1 MSEQARE
8 AVRHAILDHGPISF
22 AEFMEIALYG
32 PGGFY
37 EHPPVGERGD
47 FVTSPH
53 VHPVFAALMADALA
67 QVWELLGK
75 PDPFHLVELG
85 AGDGTLARQLRP
97 ELWKATGQIRIEYT
111 AVERSPGAR
120 ERLRQVG
127 RLRILPAIEAAPTE
141 ITGCVFANELL
152 DNLPFHWL
160 RDTARG
166 AMEVGVDRAP
176 SGDGFTFAERRW
188 PIHDMDP
195 SDADGPALV
204 AREERAV
211 PIAGYRLVE
220 RIARMLSSGY
230 ALFVDYAGPV
240 ARGDLVHGYRA
251 HRVLDAEELLIDP
264 GSSDIT
270 AAVDLAALVA
280 RAQAVGLQTFT
291 PVSQRAALVA
301 LGFEEWDR
309 VERQRQAS
317 HQDTRSGRDAVATWS
332 GRNAAALLVDPRGLG
347 GLKWLV
353 LATSGLPP
361 PTWLTRAI
369 ELDAAG

>member
-1 MSEQARE
+1 
-8 AVRHAILDHGPISF
+8 
-22 AEFMEIALYG
+22 
-32 PGGFY
+32 
-37 EHPPVGERGD
+37 
-47 FVTSPH
+47 
-53 VHPVFAALMADALA
+53 
-67 QVWELLGK
+67 
-75 PDPFHLVELG
+75 
-85 AGDGTLARQLRP
+85 
-97 ELWKATGQIRIEYT
+97 
-111 AVERSPGAR
+111 
-120 ERLRQVG
+120 
-127 RLRILPAIEAAPTE
+127 
-141 ITGCVFANELL
+141 
-152 DNLPFHWL
+152 
-160 RDTARG
+160 
-166 AMEVGVDRAP
+166 MEVGVDRAP
-176 SGDGFTFAERRW
+176 SGDGFTFAERPW

-195 SDADGPALV
+195 PDADGPALV

-220 RIARMLSSGY
+220 RVARMLSSGY
-230 ALFVDYAGPV
+230 VLFVDYAGPV
-240 ARGDLVHGYRA
+240 SRGDLVHGYRA

-361 PTWLTRAI
+361 PPWLTKAI
-369 ELDAAG
+369 ELEAAG